1 MLKKSRLIT
10 GLFVIPLITISLG
23 TTYKVIAAENNV
35 NVNADIKSSYT
46 VTIPKKIVL
55 DGKTKTGDYTVD
67 VVGDIAANQNVS
79 VEPDAKVTLQSNNKS
94 SVQANISQ
102 DKTVWTTK
110 NMLTAG
116 NGTIDAKDITAGLWM
131 GTFNFD

>member
-46 VTIPKKIVL
+46 VTIPKEIVL
-55 DGKTKTGDYTVD
+55 DGKTKNYSLKIVLHY
-67 VVGDIAANQNVS
+67 S
-79 VEPDAKVTLQSNNKS
+79 
-94 SVQANISQ
+94 
-102 DKTVWTTK
+102 
-110 NMLTAG
+110 TASY
-116 NGTIDAKDITAGLWM
+116 LSYH
-131 GTFNFD
+131 